1 MAAEDSAGFCE
12 IIIAYFRFVTN
23 PRYMCGIA
31 GYISLTNS
39 ISPNQLKQA
48 ALLMQH
54 RGPDA
59 EGFYFAD
66 DNKVGLA
73 HRRLS
78 ILDLSSSANQPMF
91 SSDGR
96 YCIVFN
102 GEVYN
107 FNELKQQLA
116 DKGASLKTT
125 SDTEVILELFAQK
138 GPTCFATMNG
148 MFAFAIYDNKE
159 KLVTLC
165 RDHVGIKP
173 LFYYADEYNLVF
185 ASELKVVKQVMCD
198 QLFVNSDAIPYFL
211 HLGFI
216 PEPLTIYTNTY
227 KFPSAHY
234 VQVKLQCNSFNNL
247 SKDIKPFW
255 KLQDVIQSTV
265 LSDEP
270 SAKKQLN
277 DLLFDA
283 VEKQLI
289 SDVPIGTFLSGGIDS
304 SLVTAIAAK
313 VSGSDKIK
321 TFSIAIDNGKYN
333 ESKFAREVAN
343 HLQTDHHEFAVK
355 EKEVMELVD
364 TLIPAYDE
372 PFADSSAFPTMMV
385 SRLARKHVTVAL
397 SGDGGDELFHGYGM
411 YEWAKRLSNPLMPL
425 IKSPAYT
432 ASKWMGNKYQRAGNL
447 YDYPNRDNITTHIFS
462 QEQYYFKEQELQ
474 SLLVNPQFN
483 FTGINAQP
491 ATARKL
497 SATEQQSFWDFNH
510 YLKDDL
516 LVKADRASMQYSL
529 ESRVPLLD
537 YRLVEFAYNLGE
549 KLKINNG
556 TMKYLL
562 KEVLYDY
569 VPKEIFDRP
578 KWGFS
583 IPLAKWLK
591 TDLKYLL
598 DKFTSEEVIGK
609 YNVVNYAIVKKLK
622 AQYLNGTDYLFNRLW
637 LIIVL
642 HWWLEEN
649 NG

>member
-1 MAAEDSAGFCE
+1 
-12 IIIAYFRFVTN
+12 
-23 PRYMCGIA
+23 MCGIA
-31 GYISLTNS
+31 GYISLNNGLTEL
-39 ISPNQLKQA
+39 QLKQA
-48 ALLMQH
+48 SLLIQH

-59 EGFYFAD
+59 DGFYFSPD
-66 DNKVGLA
+66 KKVGFA

-78 ILDLSSSANQPMF
+78 ILDLSNAANQPMH
-91 SSDGR
+91 SADGR
-96 YCIVFN
+96 YCIIFN

-107 FNELKQQLA
+107 FKELKQALN
-116 DKGASLKTT
+116 DKGASLKTS
-125 SDTEVILELFAQK
+125 SDTEVILELFIQEGAA
-138 GPTCFATMNG
+138 CFARLNG
-148 MFAFAIYDNKE
+148 MFAFAIYDKQENI
-159 KLVTLC
+159 VTLC

-173 LFYYADEYNLVF
+173 LFFYADENNFLF
-185 ASELKVVKQVMCD
+185 ASEIKVIKNLLSGRLKI
-198 QLFVNSDAIPYFL
+198 NSEAIPYFL

-216 PEPLTIYTNTY
+216 PEPLTIYSNTF

-234 VQVKLQCNSFNNL
+234 LEINVHARSFDNVHQLAKPYWNL
-247 SKDIKPFW
+247 KDAIKT
-255 KLQDVIQSTV
+255 TV
-265 LSDEP
+265 LSDEV
-270 SAKKQLN
+270 SAKKQLKE
-277 DLLFDA
+277 LLLDS

-321 TFSIAIDNGKYN
+321 TFSIAIDDGKYN
-333 ESKFAREVAN
+333 ESKYATAVAA
-343 HLQTDHHEFAVK
+343 HLQTEHHEFKVK

-364 TLIPAYDE
+364 KLIPAYDE

-411 YEWAKRLSNPLMPL
+411 YSWAKRLSNPATPL
-425 IKSPAYT
+425 IKNSLYAV
-432 ASKWMGNKYQRAGNL
+432 SKLMGNKYQRAGNL
-447 YDYPNRDNITTHIFS
+447 YDYPGKNKLATHIFS
-462 QEQYYFKEQELQ
+462 QEQYYFKEQEL
-474 SLLVNPQFN
+474 SGLLVQPGFN
-483 FTGINAQP
+483 STAINTQP
-491 ATARKL
+491 VFSRKL
-497 SATEQQSFWDFNH
+497 SATEMQSFWDFNH

-516 LVKADRASMQYSL
+516 LVKVDRASMQYSL

-537 YRLVEFAYNLGE
+537 YRLVEFAYNLDE
-549 KLKINNG
+549 RLKIKNG

-583 IPLAKWLK
+583 IPLTRWLK

-598 DKFTSEEVIGK
+598 DKYTSEEVISR
-609 YNVVNYAIVKKLK
+609 YNVVNFSTVNKIKQ
-622 AQYLNGTDYLFNRLW
+622 QYLNGTDYLFNRLW

-649 NG
+649 NV